1 MQIGKKAGV
10 THMRIERPNH
20 IQPINPYRQQEMKQ
34 EETKAKGKERDQLEI
49 STEALELQRT
59 QETAAER
66 AERIADLKKQVQNG
80 TYHVDAK
87 IIAEALLKKGL

>member
-1 MQIGKKAGV
+1 
-10 THMRIERPNH
+10 MRIERPNH

-34 EETKAKGKERDQLEI
+34 EEARAKGKGRDQLEI
-49 STEALELQRT
+49 STEALELQKS

-66 AERIADLKKQVQNG
+66 AERIAELKEQVQNG

-87 IIAEALLKKGL
+87 VIAEALLRKGL